1 MLKCYFLD
9 DEQNAIDAL
18 IAMMKKKFHD
28 QVQIVGHNIN
38 AHHALNEIE
47 QLQPDVLFLDIEMP
61 TMNGLEVLKHFPNRS
76 FYVIFTTAHEK
87 YALPAIKLEATD
99 YLVKPLSPQ
108 DVFDALQKCE
118 HKKSIETHF
127 VENNKFNLFS
137 KNGTTI
143 INVSDI
149 IYIEAENTY
158 SIFHLSNQ
166 PKITISKTLKSVEEQ
181 LTGNN
186 FFRIHQSYLV
196 NLNHLL
202 SLKSKDGDFVLL
214 TNNHK
219 VEVSRRRKPELL
231 QILRKH

>member
-9 DEQNAIDAL
+9 DEQDAIDAL
-18 IAMMKKKFHD
+18 VAMMKKKF
-28 QVQIVGHNIN
+28 QGKVQIVGYNIN
-38 AHHALNEIE
+38 ATIALTEID

-61 TMNGLEVLKHFPNRS
+61 SMNGLDVLRHFPNRN

-118 HKKSIETHF
+118 HKKSIEPHF
-127 VENNKFNLFS
+127 VENNKLNLFTKS
-137 KNGTTI
+137 GTTI
-143 INVSDI
+143 INIFDI

-158 SIFHLSNQ
+158 SIFHLTNQ

-181 LTGNN
+181 LLGNK
-186 FFRIHQSYLV
+186 FFRVHQSYLV